1 MTTKVRSTAGVRQ
14 HLAYSYP
21 LAPHWVQMIFVNYK
35 SGRRLNGF
43 LLALGDRTIR
53 VAIQGSDDAV
63 EFRMVNG
70 LWISEDCEIVTFD
83 FAEQGFE
90 EQQDRDVPEA
100 IFAGESQA
108 PIAERIM

>member
-1 MTTKVRSTAGVRQ
+1 
-14 HLAYSYP
+14 
-21 LAPHWVQMIFVNYK
+21 MIFVNYK